1 MRPITTLMLAAA
13 VAVPLAVA
21 GPAAAEILKF
31 KATLTGAAETPPTDS
46 AGTGVADVQYDT
58 ELKALSWTVT
68 FANLSGDVTAAHFHG
83 PAAEGAKADPV
94 VPIKGNLKSPIS
106 GTSTLTPEQAA
117 DLQKELWYF
126 NLHTAKYPDGE
137 VRGQL
142 LKQ

>member
-1 MRPITTLMLAAA
+1 MFAAFLAAPL
-13 VAVPLAVA
+13 VAA
-21 GPAAAEILKF
+21 GPALAEVVKF
-31 KATLTGAAETPPTDS
+31 TATLTAASETPPTDS
-46 AGTGVADVQYDT
+46 AGTGVADIEYDT
-58 ELKALSWTVT
+58 DLKTLSWTIT

-117 DLQKELWYF
+117 DLQNELWYF

-137 VRGQL
+137 IRGQV